1 MLRIVLSV
9 VMFRFRIQTQPLRPD
24 VLIVLMLRIVLV
36 VVVLRFRTPTQ
47 QVLMVTN

>member
-24 VLIVLMLRIVLV
+24 VLIVLMLRIVV
-36 VVVLRFRTPTQ
+36 VVVFRLRIPTWQ
-47 QVLMVTN
+47 ALMVTN